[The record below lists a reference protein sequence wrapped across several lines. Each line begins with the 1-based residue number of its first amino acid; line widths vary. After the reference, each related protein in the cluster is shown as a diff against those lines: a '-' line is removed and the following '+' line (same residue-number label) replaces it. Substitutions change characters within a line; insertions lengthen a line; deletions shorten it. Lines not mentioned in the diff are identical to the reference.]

1 MSERQLNYRVYYTV
15 DRSGLIELK
24 QELKD
29 LQSMTLNDLIR
40 IDSSATTSQ
49 LGNIKK
55 SAKEIEDALK
65 KAFNADLGTVNV
77 TKFNQELKKLNI
89 DKIYKDL
96 SSAGTV
102 GRSAFRTMANE
113 AMSANVQLKQSHQ
126 LLDNF
131 ATSMKNSIKWGI
143 TSNIFNKM
151 SDSIQNAWAFTKALD
166 TSLNDIRI
174 VSGKSA
180 DEMERFAKQA
190 NNAAQSLGKSTRD
203 YTEASLIYYQQGL
216 SDEEVAARTETTLK
230 AANVTGQ
237 KTSQVS
243 EQLTAVWNGYRVTAA
258 ETEKYI
264 DKLAAVAASTA
275 ADLEELSTGMSK
287 VAAAANVAGVDFDQ
301 LNAILSTVISVTR
314 EAPETI
320 GSSFKTIFA
329 RLGDLAIDGEDDFG
343 VTLGKVSG
351 QMEKLGIQI
360 LDEQGNMVKM
370 GTIIEETAKK
380 WKGWT
385 EAQKQAAAV
394 AMGGKMQY
402 SRLITLFENW
412 DKYGEAL
419 TTSADSLGTLQEQQD
434 IYMESTQ
441 AHLEQLSTAWER
453 VFDAFSN
460 NESMNDLIDV
470 LTDATNT
477 FANFIESIGGGGKA
491 LLTLGAIATNVF
503 QKQIG
508 DGLATTVTNIRLAAE
523 NTKEYQAVLENIN
536 QFEKSDEASKDS
548 VIQQMIANVKELH
561 ELQGSLGVE
570 EQKSTQEL
578 YKQLNMLLEKRQSYT
593 EEKQHQEEILKALTN
608 QKANIDE
615 INNASS
621 QTNKLY
627 NKTKTEIAELVKLL
641 ETIKTRSGKD
651 GINNLFEKGN
661 ENKLEAYVTDLQR
674 LKELLNNINT
684 TGKIP
689 SLEKN
694 KFFQDLNSVNITKYL
709 SGGLR
714 YYMADARNYSTSLT
728 DIQKQAGGL
737 YQEFLNIPR
746 TIDKINKDLE
756 GTENQLQDVGNNVDE
771 VKKKFKDIEAGQ
783 TFAKLLSGI
792 TSAFSVLSTIS
803 SIGDIITNE
812 NLTGWEKFLQIGMNV
827 TTTISILVLTI
838 KNLKDG
844 LTGLKP
850 ALIKVAADM
859 ITTSEAESIATAS
872 TMTFDK
878 AISIL
883 LGRLGT
889 LIATIAPYII
899 GITAITLAINAVTKS
914 INAENDAL
922 KTSQEDLKNLQQEY
936 QNINSEYQNIKTTLD
951 GYDSTRE
958 NIDKMV
964 RQTREWKDAVFELNQ
979 QMIELMSNHPEYAK
993 YLQTNKDGIIEFVE
1007 GGQEAIIKDQQEQIN
1022 IANRRQLSSQINTLK
1037 AQNAKS
1043 EKDLAIKGIGSAM
1056 VGAGLGGGWA
1066 ALASSILASSATTAA
1081 VGSTLGPIGT
1091 TLGLVAGTVI
1101 GVQDFIEKNTEAINE
1116 STKTTEENNQQISLL
1131 YNQIARSYGEQYGG
1145 EAYQSSE
1152 FKDIIDEDNAR
1163 QIEERTEEILNSIY
1177 DPHVDIGYGKIST
1190 NIGTNFGSSKADV
1203 NAWLEKNRYTAD
1215 GFFDIGSWAKNKLN
1229 YLDEEG
1235 NSHSISLDTIR
1246 RELATD
1252 IAAQEQDYDIRAS
1265 YLNNANQALSFI
1277 QNEESR
1283 KQFIKS
1289 LQKGN
1294 DIDFSLL
1301 TKDELDK
1308 FKMVLDANLFEN
1320 AFLFQKGFGY
1330 KTNKGGREKFDK
1342 AYDTYIEDIDISE
1355 YQKRAKESSDSAVKT
1370 KSLIDVLTT
1379 EGYDNVQSKKEFEE
1393 QYDWLEKLEEKY
1405 IELQEMKDKD
1415 SYEYFHALEQAQEQY
1430 EEESKNQIEDA
1441 IEIQKEK
1448 IVKILEEGGTEGTER
1463 LIEELGKLNDLEY
1476 DLELKVKLD
1485 VESDVDS
1492 GFGLAEKFADLED
1505 LIKNKQN
1512 DLLVSYQEAQEL
1524 IAKGYGAMLEN
1535 SKKANEQMIA
1545 LDKATVNAFIDG
1557 KQSELEADRKQ
1568 KIELLQREYD
1578 NYTAQIEAK
1587 EAQLEALKAALV
1599 TEDKAE
1605 KASYIYQA
1613 TLAQQDYE
1621 DQITKLNE
1629 ITTSDNQQKED
1640 LSENAEE
1647 LYNTL
1652 SDMYKTDAKNDE
1664 MATESADNAE
1674 QAHANNVINYY
1685 KAMHGAVQQYAKAKI
1700 AAANNEEVAD
1710 WTETSAEQTE
1720 MISTDEPKQE
1730 TIVSDYSGTDGKQTV
1745 KNLIDKN
1752 TIEDINAA
1760 LEQEIN
1766 ALDNQ
1771 IQGLY
1776 NARGSIAGSIT
1787 ALQSAS
1793 SSLDYAQGHAGEGKN
1808 NKSSNKPDHEDNLEN
1823 EIDRYHD
1830 INIILKQIETELGRL
1845 QSQQDKLF
1853 GQNLIDNLNKQLQLL
1868 DEQIDA
1874 TNEKIGI
1881 ANGEVQELQNKL
1893 TSRGI
1898 TFNPDNTIANYALV
1912 YQQQLDYVNSII
1924 DNYNNMT
1931 KDAQESYK
1939 SVVEQA
1945 KKDFEKF
1952 QSDLSK
1958 YDDLVSETIPGLQDE
1973 IQEAIDKEI
1982 EIKIT
1987 EFNMEIGIRLDL
1999 SEAERDWNEFKRKV
2013 IDSIKDDD
2021 ILGNTRARLQDFSSY
2036 YKMDNTGEIQ
2046 ALTQQVLNTKAQ
2058 LEQIDKTGTSNWY
2071 GDNRTQA
2078 LEDLKNYTDQL
2089 MKSLG
2094 NVEDLVQEIKDSYL
2108 DMMDE
2113 AAEKFGDQIDLYEQV
2128 RDIITHD
2135 MNVIELIYG
2144 EESYKDLEKYYEKQ
2158 EDNYNKQLD
2167 FNKQQKDFWYNQMIA
2182 IEKAGGKNSETWL
2195 KAKEN
2200 WLNAVNEWNSAIED
2214 AIENLQDKYQNA
2226 INLIFQGLNDKVTD
2240 GLGLEYVSEEWELIN
2255 QNADQYLDTINSLY
2269 GIQDLENKYLD
2280 AIDNTD
2286 SISAQ
2291 RQLNELMEQEVSALK
2306 EKDKLTQY
2314 DIDRA
2319 NMKYEIALKQIAL
2332 EEAQQNKSTMRLRRD
2347 SQGNYT
2353 YQYVADDDQVGQIE
2367 DELAALKN
2375 ELYNFDLEHYRDN
2388 LDQVLSIWTEFQ
2400 EKMAEAALINDPEER
2415 QERELLLREQYG
2427 ELINGLVEQNEDI
2440 RMNLHES
2447 AFTEL
2452 ADLYNIEYSNFQQ
2465 LSDEEKQI
2473 MMEQMIPQWDSAVQH
2488 MTDTF
2493 AGNDEGEGGFLP
2505 TCRDA
2510 FKQLDEITK
2519 QYQIDLGELEQS
2531 AGTNFENIKNG
2542 IDENIGKT
2550 QELIVNN
2557 DELIRSYQD
2566 QLSAIGAI
2574 ISELQQLVSQ
2584 YNAAK
2589 NAAIAATEAA
2599 YGYWKAQQQS
2609 AANAAGRNTS
2619 GEGSSLTSGSINSN
2633 SANTNSNNS
2642 NKSNSKTVNSGG
2654 GNTNEDASIGN
2665 KITYSGT
2672 YYYDS
2677 FGTSPVGSKY
2687 SGIADGVTIDIVN
2700 NNPYGIHIKSSDG
2713 KYPDLGW
2720 IKKSQVTRW
2729 NTGGY
2734 TGDWGDNSGRLAIL
2748 DRKELVL
2755 NKEDT
2760 PNILNAVEIMRG
2772 ITNSMNLS
2780 MLSRIAGSISGIQ
2793 NSSNPIA
2800 ADTDTLEQNVHID
2813 ATFPGVKDARE
2824 IEQALNNLVNVAS
2837 QRVGHN
2843 RR

>member
-1 MSERQLNYRVYYTV
+1 
-15 DRSGLIELK
+15 
-24 QELKD
+24 
-29 LQSMTLNDLIR
+29 
-40 IDSSATTSQ
+40 
-49 LGNIKK
+49 
-55 SAKEIEDALK
+55 
-65 KAFNADLGTVNV
+65 
-77 TKFNQELKKLNI
+77 
-89 DKIYKDL
+89 
-96 SSAGTV
+96 
-102 GRSAFRTMANE
+102 
-113 AMSANVQLKQSHQ
+113 
-126 LLDNF
+126 
-131 ATSMKNSIKWGI
+131 
-143 TSNIFNKM
+143 
-151 SDSIQNAWAFTKALD
+151 
-166 TSLNDIRI
+166 
-174 VSGKSA
+174 
-180 DEMERFAKQA
+180 
-190 NNAAQSLGKSTRD
+190 
-203 YTEASLIYYQQGL
+203 
-216 SDEEVAARTETTLK
+216 
-230 AANVTGQ
+230 
-237 KTSQVS
+237 
-243 EQLTAVWNGYRVTAA
+243 
-258 ETEKYI
+258 
-264 DKLAAVAASTA
+264 
-275 ADLEELSTGMSK
+275 
-287 VAAAANVAGVDFDQ
+287 
-301 LNAILSTVISVTR
+301 
-314 EAPETI
+314 
-320 GSSFKTIFA
+320 
-329 RLGDLAIDGEDDFG
+329 
-343 VTLGKVSG
+343 
-351 QMEKLGIQI
+351 
-360 LDEQGNMVKM
+360 
-370 GTIIEETAKK
+370 
-380 WKGWT
+380 
-385 EAQKQAAAV
+385 
-394 AMGGKMQY
+394 
-402 SRLITLFENW
+402 
-412 DKYGEAL
+412 
-419 TTSADSLGTLQEQQD
+419 
-434 IYMESTQ
+434 
-441 AHLEQLSTAWER
+441 
-453 VFDAFSN
+453 
-460 NESMNDLIDV
+460 
-470 LTDATNT
+470 
-477 FANFIESIGGGGKA
+477 
-491 LLTLGAIATNVF
+491 
-503 QKQIG
+503 
-508 DGLATTVTNIRLAAE
+508 
-523 NTKEYQAVLENIN
+523 
-536 QFEKSDEASKDS
+536 
-548 VIQQMIANVKELH
+548 
-561 ELQGSLGVE
+561 
-570 EQKSTQEL
+570 
-578 YKQLNMLLEKRQSYT
+578 
-593 EEKQHQEEILKALTN
+593 
-608 QKANIDE
+608 
-615 INNASS
+615 
-621 QTNKLY
+621 
-627 NKTKTEIAELVKLL
+627 
-641 ETIKTRSGKD
+641 
-651 GINNLFEKGN
+651 
-661 ENKLEAYVTDLQR
+661 
-674 LKELLNNINT
+674 
-684 TGKIP
+684 
-689 SLEKN
+689 
-694 KFFQDLNSVNITKYL
+694 
-709 SGGLR
+709 
-714 YYMADARNYSTSLT
+714 
-728 DIQKQAGGL
+728 
-737 YQEFLNIPR
+737 
-746 TIDKINKDLE
+746 
-756 GTENQLQDVGNNVDE
+756 
-771 VKKKFKDIEAGQ
+771 
-783 TFAKLLSGI
+783 
-792 TSAFSVLSTIS
+792 
-803 SIGDIITNE
+803 
-812 NLTGWEKFLQIGMNV
+812 MNV
-827 TTTISILVLTI
+827 TMIISMGTMAF
-838 KNLKDG
+838 KNMKES
-844 LTGLKP
+844 LTGLGP
-850 ALIKVAADM
+850 AIKKVAADM
-859 ITTSEAESIATAS
+859 LVKSGADLTATAS
-872 TMTFDK
+872 T
-878 AISIL
+878 ISL
-883 LGRLGT
+883 NTAMKTLLGT
-889 LIATIAPYII
+889 LGSTLATLAPYII
-899 GITAITLAINAVTKS
+899 GITAITLTINAVTKS

-951 GYDSTRE
+951 RYDSTRE

-1007 GGQEAIIKDQQEQIN
+1007 GGQEAIIKDQQEQVN
-1022 IANRRQLSSQINTLK
+1022 IANRRQLSSQINNLK
-1037 AQNAKS
+1037 AQNAKN
-1043 EKDLAIKGIGSAM
+1043 EKDLAIKGIGSAI
-1056 VGAGLGGGWA
+1056 VGAGLGGSYA
-1066 ALASSILASSATTAA
+1066 ALASSILASSAATTA
-1081 VGSTLGPIGT
+1081 VGSALGPIGT

-1101 GVQDFIEKNTEAINE
+1101 GAQDFIEKNTEAINE

-1131 YNQIARSYGEQYGG
+1131 YTQIARSYGEQYGG

-1163 QIEERTEEILNSIY
+1163 QIEERTEEILNDIY
-1177 DPHVDIGYGKIST
+1177 DPRIDIGYGKIST

-1203 NAWLEKNRYTAD
+1203 NAWLEKNGYIAD
-1215 GFFDIGSWAKNKLN
+1215 GFFDIGSWVKNKLN
-1229 YLDEEG
+1229 YFDKEG
-1235 NSHSISLDTIR
+1235 NQHSISLDTIR

-1252 IAAQEQDYDIRAS
+1252 IAAQEQDYNIRAS

-1342 AYDTYIEDIDISE
+1342 AYETYIEDIDISE
-1355 YQKRAKESSDSAVKT
+1355 YQKRAKESSDSALKT
-1370 KSLIDVLTT
+1370 KSLINVLTT
-1379 EGYDNVQSKKEFEE
+1379 EGYYNVQSKKEFEE
-1393 QYDWLEKLEEKY
+1393 QYNWLEKLEKKY
-1405 IELQEMKDKD
+1405 TELQEIKDKD

-1545 LDKATVNAFIDG
+1545 LDKVTVNAFIDG

-1587 EAQLEALKAALV
+1587 EAQIEALKAALV

-1605 KASYIYQA
+1605 KSSYIYQA

-1652 SDMYKTDAKNDE
+1652 SDMYKIDAKNDE

-1720 MISTDEPKQE
+1720 TISTSEPEQK
-1730 TIVSDYSGTDGKQTV
+1730 TIISNYSGTDGKQTI
-1745 KNLIDKN
+1745 KNLIDTN

-1793 SSLDYAQGHAGEGKN
+1793 SSLDYAQDHAGEGKN
-1808 NKSSNKPDHEDNLEN
+1808 NKSSNKPDHEDNLKN

-1830 INIILKQIETELGRL
+1830 IDIILKQIETDLNRL
-1845 QSQQDKLF
+1845 EKQKDKLF
-1853 GQNLIDNLNKQLQLL
+1853 GKDLIENLNKQLETL
-1868 DEQIDA
+1868 DKQIDA
-1874 TNEKIGI
+1874 TNEKIRI
-1881 ANGEVQELQNKL
+1881 AQGEAAELRNKL
-1893 TSRGI
+1893 SGYGT
-1898 TFNPDNTIANYALV
+1898 TFNTDGTIANYAQV
-1912 YQQQLDYVNSII
+1912 YQSQLNYVNSLIAQYNSMSKEQQEAFKDTVETAKENFNKFTEAI
-1924 DNYNNMT
+1924 NNYDT
-1931 KDAQESYK
+1931 LI
-1939 SVVEQA
+1939 
-1945 KKDFEKF
+1945 
-1952 QSDLSK
+1952 SD
-1958 YDDLVSETIPGLQDE
+1958 TIPGLQDE
-1973 IQEAIDKEI
+1973 IQDAIDKEI
-1982 EIKIT
+1982 EIKIE
-1987 EFNMEIGIRLDL
+1987 EFTMEIEIRLDL
-1999 SEAERDWNEFKRKV
+1999 SEAERDWNEFRRKV
-2013 IDSIKDDD
+2013 IDGIKDDD
-2021 ILGNTRARLQDFSSY
+2021 ILGNTKARLRDFSSY
-2036 YKMDNTGEIQ
+2036 YKTDNTGEVQ

-2058 LEQIDKTGTSNWY
+2058 LEQIDKTGTSDWY
-2071 GDNRTQA
+2071 GDNRTKA
-2078 LEDLKNYTDQL
+2078 LEDLKSYTDQL

-2094 NVEDLVQEIKDSYL
+2094 DVEDLVQEIKDSYL

-2135 MNVIELIYG
+2135 MNVIKLIYG

-2158 EDNYNKQLD
+2158 EENYNKQLD

-2182 IEKAGGKNSETWL
+2182 IEKAGGKNSEAWL

-2200 WLNAVNEWNSAIED
+2200 WMSAVKEWNSAIEES
-2214 AIENLQDKYQNA
+2214 IENLQNKYQNA
-2226 INLIFQGLNDKVTD
+2226 INLIFQGLNDKITG

-2291 RQLNELMEQEVSALK
+2291 QKLNELMEEEVAALK

-2353 YQYVADDDQVGQIE
+2353 YQYVADNDQIGQIE
-2367 DELAALKN
+2367 DELSALKN

-2388 LDQVLSIWTEFQ
+2388 LDQVLSIYTEFQ

-2440 RMNLHES
+2440 RTNLHES

-2452 ADLYNIEYSNFQQ
+2452 ADLYGIEYENFQQ
-2465 LSDEEKQI
+2465 LSEDEKTV

-2510 FKQLDEITK
+2510 FKQLDEVTK
-2519 QYQIDLGELEQS
+2519 QYQIDLRELQQS
-2531 AGTNFENIKNG
+2531 AGTDFDNIRNG

-2550 QELIVNN
+2550 QELITNN

-2566 QLSAIGAI
+2566 QLSAIGAV

-2584 YNAAK
+2584 YNAARD
-2589 NAAIAATEAA
+2589 AAIAATEAA
-2599 YGYWKAQQQS
+2599 YGY
-2609 AANAAGRNTS
+2609 
-2619 GEGSSLTSGSINSN
+2619 
-2633 SANTNSNNS
+2633 
-2642 NKSNSKTVNSGG
+2642 
-2654 GNTNEDASIGN
+2654 
-2665 KITYSGT
+2665 
-2672 YYYDS
+2672 
-2677 FGTSPVGSKY
+2677 
-2687 SGIADGVTIDIVN
+2687 
-2700 NNPYGIHIKSSDG
+2700 
-2713 KYPDLGW
+2713 
-2720 IKKSQVTRW
+2720 
-2729 NTGGY
+2729 
-2734 TGDWGDNSGRLAIL
+2734 
-2748 DRKELVL
+2748 
-2755 NKEDT
+2755 
-2760 PNILNAVEIMRG
+2760 
-2772 ITNSMNLS
+2772 
-2780 MLSRIAGSISGIQ
+2780 
-2793 NSSNPIA
+2793 
-2800 ADTDTLEQNVHID
+2800 
-2813 ATFPGVKDARE
+2813 
-2824 IEQALNNLVNVAS
+2824 
-2837 QRVGHN
+2837 
-2843 RR
+2843 